1 MMKQFKCLLIAAVL
15 FLGASQ
21 FANAQ
26 SKTAHVEVNE
36 IMSKMPAILE
46 AQKQLEKLS
55 VEYQSVY
62 KTMGDEYQAK
72 LKKYEGEVATVSEK
86 MNIERQKEVQDMEK
100 RIQEYGQ
107 TAQKELQ
114 TKEADLMKPIQ
125 EKIKAAIQKV
135 GKAKG
140 FQYVLN
146 AESLLLADGT
156 NLTADVKKELG
167 F

>member
-1 MMKQFKCLLIAAVL
+1 MKNLKSLLVATLL

-21 FANAQ
+21 VSNAQ
-26 SKTAHVEVNE
+26 AKIAHVDVSE
-36 IMSKMPAILE
+36 IMAKLPAMLE
-46 AQKQLEKLS
+46 AQKQLDKLS
-55 VEYQSVY
+55 QTYQADY

-72 LKKYEGEVATVSEK
+72 LKKYDSEAATVTDA
-86 MNIERQKEVQDMEK
+86 MNAERQKEVADMEK
-100 RIQEYGQ
+100 RIQDFGQ

-114 TKEADLMKPIQ
+114 TKEADLMKPIE
-125 EKIKAAIQKV
+125 EKVKLAIQKV

-146 AESLLLADGT
+146 SAGLLLADGP
-156 NLTADVKKELG
+156 NLTADIKKELG